1 LQSSQLGIYT
11 EQELGKPRKETQY
24 RKLAGM
30 LAAGTMLTVGTTR
43 GARESRQRLPL
54 KRKPSPTEIPQ
65 QLLAH

>member
-1 LQSSQLGIYT
+1 
-11 EQELGKPRKETQY
+11 
-24 RKLAGM
+24 M